1 MLLSASYQNAPSGSY
16 DTEFMWEQNE
26 DGKVY
31 VSDYQMRQYFVT
43 RERQSYSA
51 AFDFDINENHKLTF
65 KGIFNNRNDWE
76 NRYRTNIKDLDEN
89 GKGTVRIQ
97 QAKVRTAII
106 AMPVWSVSVP
116 WISLWAENTYGGQ
129 SVWIGM
135 PVMQKLRKNA

>member
-1 MLLSASYQNAPSGSY
+1 MILNSCG
-16 DTEFMWEQNE
+16 TNE

-97 QAKVRTAII
+97 TKAGTPDNRNARLERQRTMDFALGGEH
-106 AMPVWSVSVP
+106 
-116 WISLWAENTYGGQ
+116 LWGA
-129 SVWIGM
+129 IGM
-135 PVMQKLRKNA
+135 DWNASYAKATEDALMNVILTSN